1 MHYVFLAGAVATAIA
16 LGSVSAFALE
26 NHNLY
31 PDSSPYSVL
40 TPDSAFSPAPYQGG
54 MREGRAAFVGD
65 NRRRD
70 ALDRDAGAEHLLLA
84 RPLRRPFRACRTQGG
99 KADRKTG
106 EAPPRALL
114 AVSSGSPAARD
125 GPPRTGA
132 NPPRKI
138 VSKRRAALESG
149 NRRPT

>member
-1 MHYVFLAGAVATAIA
+1 MHYVFLAGAVAAAIA

-65 NRRRD
+65 NR
-70 ALDRDAGAEHLLLA
+70 GATPSIETPEQSTYYS
-84 RPLRRPFRACRTQGG
+84 RGR
-99 KADRKTG
+99 
-106 EAPPRALL
+106 
-114 AVSSGSPAARD
+114 
-125 GPPRTGA
+125 
-132 NPPRKI
+132 
-138 VSKRRAALESG
+138 
-149 NRRPT
+149 